1 MYVTCRREMIQTRLV
16 TARLRFSVVLV
27 LPQLGRVTKAV
38 QQQFYGVSFR
48 DGSPK
53 GKSKRGPSLPHNLE
67 VRGNRTHTV
76 DLRF

>member
-1 MYVTCRREMIQTRLV
+1 MYVTCRREMIKSRLV

-53 GKSKRGPSLPHNLE
+53 VNQRGVPPSLTTSLYK
-67 VRGNRTHTV
+67 VSGLTQ
-76 DLRF
+76 